1 MGPMTPI
8 DAIMSDTL
16 MAGSKRNKLKKR
28 HIVLD
33 ERALYVFVDDSRT
46 QPEEVLLLVFCFVR
60 APAAADDTGA
70 IAVYNKERELYLSDS
85 DSARLAAWASA
96 ISSAADASREAELG
110 EEHDPVSLSVNRC
123 LRSRHLKQRL
133 A

>member
-46 QPEEVLLLVFCFVR
+46 QPEEVLLLVFCFY
-60 APAAADDTGA
+60 P
-70 IAVYNKERELYLSDS
+70 I
-85 DSARLAAWASA
+85 
-96 ISSAADASREAELG
+96 
-110 EEHDPVSLSVNRC
+110 
-123 LRSRHLKQRL
+123 
-133 A
+133 